1 MAFHVPDHNDP
12 EVKVSEI
19 KAFTQRYYI
28 VDDDGETGRRT
39 DYELRDARVEVTA
52 DDDGV
57 FLECREGG
65 VTEALSIPTPDLAV
79 SVANYILE
87 AYIIKDAKNT
97 EDSESFSIEQ
107 ILFLEPEVQK
117 RISHELWRLFNH
129 ITSPHGPVDAQGA
142 GELYGHLKYLAR
154 LLDLPMEP
162 HPKYSDGGYK
172 PNYTK

>member
-1 MAFHVPDHNDP
+1 MASHVPDHNDP

-39 DYELRDARVEVTA
+39 DYELRDARVEVVA
-52 DDDGV
+52 DEDGV
-57 FLECREGG
+57 FLECRGGG

-87 AYIIKDAKNT
+87 AYKPRGDANPA
-97 EDSESFSIEQ
+97 ESFSIEQ

-117 RISHELWRLFNH
+117 RISHELWRLSNH
-129 ITSPHGPVDAQGA
+129 ITNPHGPVDAQGA
-142 GELYGHLKYLAR
+142 PELHGHLKAICN
-154 LLDLPMEP
+154 LLDIKPAP
-162 HPKYSDGGYK
+162 YPGYPDAYK
-172 PNYTK
+172 PTYNRD

>member
-1 MAFHVPDHNDP
+1 MASHVPDHNDP

-39 DYELRDARVEVTA
+39 DYLLRECRVEVLA
-52 DDDGV
+52 DESGV
-57 FLECREGG
+57 FLQSKEDA
-65 VTEALSIPTPDLAV
+65 VTESLSIPTPDLAV
-79 SVANYILE
+79 NVANYILDTYRE
-87 AYIIKDAKNT
+87 DEPEDFAQIK
-97 EDSESFSIEQ
+97 
-107 ILFLEPEVQK
+107 FLEPEVQK
-117 RISHELWRLFNH
+117 RVSHELWRLSNH

-162 HPKYSDGGYK
+162 HPKYQDGYK
-172 PNYTK
+172 PDYTK